1 MKTKIIIDAPPTRRK
16 INHEDYAKT
25 MLHLLWNANS
35 QTCRDHSLIETTSH
49 EVEYFQYP
57 EVVPRNLDQFDEFH
71 NGSPTA
77 LPIGV
82 YTFWVDHRASS
93 FPALASWCVEHELRL
108 EVIDLIPSEVE
119 FMEDEEETIAAFKSV
134 DDKQIDLP
142 DHPGHEPQG
151 EYNH

>member
-1 MKTKIIIDAPPTRRK
+1 MKTKIIIDAPPANRD

-25 MLHLLWNANS
+25 MMHLLWNANS
-35 QTCRDHSLIETTSH
+35 KTCRDHSLIETTSP

-57 EVVPRNLDQFDEFH
+57 EVVPRNTEQLDEFH

-82 YTFWVDHRASS
+82 YTFEVDHRASS
-93 FPALASWCVEHELRL
+93 FPALASWCMEHELRL
-108 EVIDLIPSEVE
+108 EVVDLIPSEIE
-119 FMEDEEETIAAFKSV
+119 FMEWDEETSEAFNSV
-134 DDKQIDLP
+134 DEKQVDLP

-151 EYNH
+151 NYNH